1 MIKFFRKIRQNLL
14 IENKT
19 KKYFKYAV
27 GEIVLVVI
35 GILIALQVSNWNT
48 GRIDNLEIQKS
59 IENLQTEFTIN
70 KQIISRAIIAND
82 SVIKTGKHLMSIINL
97 RKEELKTQNTD
108 KLLFD
113 VFENGSLEVTEN
125 SILEILQSNKLQ
137 SIKNDSLKKVLLEW
151 TQKRNRL
158 VINEKNV
165 SEKGLYLVNYL
176 MKRYPLKNI
185 DAFGVLNW
193 KDSSNINIDQYA
205 IFYKI

>member
-137 SIKNDSLKKVLLEW
+137 SIKNDS
-151 TQKRNRL
+151 Q
-158 VINEKNV
+158 KNV